1 MIPWYAYLGLLA
13 LGLVLG
19 MQVNRAI
26 YDWAWFVER
35 TPSPLGRKK
44 RLGEVSAWR
53 WVPVVGWWSTR
64 SLAGETLYPSSLAA
78 VAEADRGSIPLWTT
92 RSWWRPAC
100 VELTCG
106 LGLPLL
112 AWFYASGAWVG
123 VGWSLAG
130 VSGGTTTVWVWIALH
145 AVLLG
150 LMLIAAL
157 IDWDEQTIPDQVT
170 TTGVVLAL
178 LVLFFWPAARLPN
191 VEFSGLVATIDSMHV
206 FSPQGFPASQV
217 VSVAGTDPTDQTDR
231 TPLNGAASSIDS
243 GQIQG
248 PQLPGLMGWITWEQ
262 VAVILDPRGRAGL
275 WTACGCWLFW
285 TVLVLPSLVTLRFG
299 WRRAVWLAWVSV
311 FRPARR
317 PAGLATRVRRT
328 EPMTWVTLGVGAVAC
343 GLCVVAWNGG
353 DERWEAVYSLSVS
366 MALAGLGTWLVRLL
380 AGWVMG
386 REALGFGDVTL
397 MFMIGA
403 AFGWQFALLVF
414 AIAPI
419 LAIGY
424 ALFRA
429 MTAGEQALA
438 LGPWLVAA
446 AVLVL
451 LGWSTVWHD
460 LSRQS
465 VFGMGPFLL
474 VVLGMCLTLMPVALI
489 LLVIGKRWLGLDQ
502 DEPQARAGNG

>member
-1 MIPWYAYLGLLA
+1 MIPWYVYLGLTA
-13 LGLVLG
+13 LGLLSG
-19 MQVNRAI
+19 MLVNWAI
-26 YDWAWFVER
+26 YDWSWFVEQ

-44 RLGEVSAWR
+44 RLGETSAWR
-53 WVPVVGWWSTR
+53 WVPVLGWWSTR
-64 SLAGETLYPSSLAA
+64 QLAGETLYPRWLAS
-78 VAEADRGSIPLWTT
+78 VSEAERGSVTLWTK
-92 RSWWRPAC
+92 RSWWRPAW

-106 LGLPLL
+106 VGLPLL
-112 AWFYASGAWVG
+112 VWFYASGAWVG
-123 VGWSLAG
+123 VGWSWAG
-130 VSGGTTTVWVWIALH
+130 VPGGTTTVWVWLAFH

-170 TTGVVLAL
+170 TTGVLLAL
-178 LVLFFWPAARLPN
+178 LALFFWPAARMPN

-206 FSPQGFPASQV
+206 FSPQGFPASAV
-217 VSVAGTDPTDQTDR
+217 GSGAVAGQTDPSDR
-231 TPLNGAASSIDS
+231 TSADLAASGSEGVRS
-243 GQIQG
+243 QG
-248 PQLPGLMGWITWEQ
+248 PELPGLMGWITWEQ
-262 VAVILDPRGRAGL
+262 VAVILDPRGRVGL

-317 PAGLATRVRRT
+317 KAGLATRVRRT
-328 EPMTWVTLGVGAVAC
+328 ERGTWVTLGVGALAI

-353 DERWEAVYSLSVS
+353 GERWEAVYSLSVS

-438 LGPWLVAA
+438 FGPWLVAA

-502 DEPQARAGNG
+502 DEPHAGARNG